1 MTLTD
6 PQGGNFFKTD
16 ALRPPELNRSILLS
30 ILYTLMLVR
39 FYMKS
44 ADCAGGKGEMSY
56 TMKKGREVVHGEW
69 SRGNISGGCPDPTC
83 LYLQAPFNVVTF
95 LKLVK
100 KENNYRADR
109 LMC

>member
-1 MTLTD
+1 
-6 PQGGNFFKTD
+6 
-16 ALRPPELNRSILLS
+16 
-30 ILYTLMLVR
+30 
-39 FYMKS
+39 MKS

-56 TMKKGREVVHGEW
+56 TMKKGREVVHG
-69 SRGNISGGCPDPTC
+69 GGGCPDPMC

>member
-1 MTLTD
+1 MGSGLEEIYL
-6 PQGGNFFKTD
+6 G
-16 ALRPPELNRSILLS
+16 
-30 ILYTLMLVR
+30 
-39 FYMKS
+39 
-44 ADCAGGKGEMSY
+44 
-56 TMKKGREVVHGEW
+56 
-69 SRGNISGGCPDPTC
+69 GGCPDPMC